1 MKDLI
6 ERIEKYQED
15 KGISDIRLTTILG
28 VHPTTWYYIKAG
40 KRNPGM
46 KFLRAVEREL
56 PELTKRNKILRF
68 LKTLKF

>member
-1 MKDLI
+1 
-6 ERIEKYQED
+6 
-15 KGISDIRLTTILG
+15 
-28 VHPTTWYYIKAG
+28 
-40 KRNPGM
+40 M